1 MWIFDAVG
9 SCRFCFCDGLA
20 DKQIYVRRTQ
30 IKEEKMDLA
39 LLIVGVALLCI
50 SIVGGA
56 FVLAERCRMQSI
68 ERRSKIE
75 AERIIAERKA
85 TADASVER
93 EQWIALVDYYKGKLY
108 VAESTNRMQREEIE
122 RLKLC
127 LAESERLRKEAEKGE
142 SNERDSF

>member
-1 MWIFDAVG
+1 
-9 SCRFCFCDGLA
+9 
-20 DKQIYVRRTQ
+20 
-30 IKEEKMDLA
+30 MDLA
-39 LLIVGVALLCI
+39 LLIVGVALLCT

-93 EQWIALVDYYKGKLY
+93 ERWIALVDYYKGKLY

-127 LAESERLRKEAEKGE
+127 LAESERLRKEAEKGA
-142 SNERDSF
+142 SNERDFV